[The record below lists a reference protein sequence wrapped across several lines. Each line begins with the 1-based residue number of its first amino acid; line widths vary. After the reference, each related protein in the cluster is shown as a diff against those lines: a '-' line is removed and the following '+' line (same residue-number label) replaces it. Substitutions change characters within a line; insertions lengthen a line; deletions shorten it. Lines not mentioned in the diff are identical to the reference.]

1 MIFMNDFGYMQSIKQ
16 FADDPLFVGC
26 TIRLSNC
33 LYIISEALTDDL
45 PSVDCTCPKCLLLHS
60 KVLAWINKLA
70 KLYNIIVCTIYK
82 FRFSN
87 FIKVRW
93 QIQSPQLT
101 CMHSHEMNV
110 LSRKGTKHNTTQE
123 RVCGNYKKVTQ
134 AQTKSF
140 IGDSCIDPSQTE
152 TQRPNTPRTSYNQCL
167 F

>member
-1 MIFMNDFGYMQSIKQ
+1 MIFMKALNSLQMTSYLWVVRSVFLTY
-16 FADDPLFVGC
+16 
-26 TIRLSNC
+26 IRF
-33 LYIISEALTDDL
+33 EAPTDDL
-45 PSVDCTCPKCLLLHS
+45 PSMDCTCPKCLLLHS

-87 FIKVRW
+87 CIKVRW

-134 AQTKSF
+134 VQTKSF
-140 IGDSCIDPSQTE
+140 IGDSCIDPSQRGRRRGQTHHAHHI
-152 TQRPNTPRTSYNQCL
+152 TSAS
-167 F
+167 FK